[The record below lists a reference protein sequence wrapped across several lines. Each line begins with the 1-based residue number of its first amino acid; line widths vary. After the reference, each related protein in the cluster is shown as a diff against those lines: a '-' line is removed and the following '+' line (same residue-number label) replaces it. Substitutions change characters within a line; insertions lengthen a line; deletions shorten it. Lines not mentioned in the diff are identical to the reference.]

1 MTVRT
6 YSAHSMQAAMAR
18 VKEDIGEDALILS
31 TRRIPRPPLD
41 PYGKDTFQIEAT
53 RSGSEQA
60 QATARTTSRT
70 PAAGPSIRDKERLS
84 LTAELTGRTSAPSRT
99 ARPVPI
105 DHAPGFDLGDLR
117 EILRYTSFNDDAIDV
132 MAGNPAAFKVYSRL
146 MLSGLSEKRVKSL
159 LKKGA
164 DSPDA
169 TEDDFT
175 LSVFKEL
182 LSSIDTK
189 DPFTES
195 HGESSPLCMAAFIGP
210 TGVGKTTTIAK
221 LAAELSMKRK
231 KRVGLVSVD
240 NYRIGA
246 VDQLKTY
253 SSIIGLPCIPAF
265 TAADLKK
272 AVSKLSSMDYVLID
286 TAGQSHL
293 DTARM
298 ADLKK
303 ILEVVPGI
311 GRHLVLNAS
320 MGRLD
325 MKDVVERFK
334 LLDPSSYVFSKVD
347 ETSRCGR
354 IVDQMMDYRM
364 PLSFITNGQEVPEDL
379 IVASPKHVL
388 QLLLSPETF
397 RK

>member
-1 MTVRT
+1 MTVKT
-6 YSAHSMQAAMAR
+6 YSAYSMQAAMAQ

-31 TRRIPRPPLD
+31 TRRIPRPPMD

-53 RSGSEQA
+53 RSGA
-60 QATARTTSRT
+60 DPVKT
-70 PAAGPSIRDKERLS
+70 
-84 LTAELTGRTSAPSRT
+84 APSLSPRT
-99 ARPVPI
+99 VAASPPVRNDGRPPLTVKTNGHKPPRFPGVGPAPV
-105 DHAPGFDLGDLR
+105 DPLPGFDLGDLR
-117 EILRYTSFNDDAIDV
+117 ELLRYTSFNDDVIDL
-132 MAGNPAAFKVYSRL
+132 MTGNRAAFKVYSRL
-146 MLSGLSEKRVKSL
+146 LMSGLSEKRVKSL
-159 LKKGA
+159 LKKGT

-175 LSVFKEL
+175 LSVFRGL
-182 LSSIDTK
+182 LSSIDTA
-189 DPFTES
+189 DPFGGSDART
-195 HGESSPLCMAAFIGP
+195 AAFIGP

-246 VDQLKTY
+246 LDQLKTY

-272 AVSKLSSMDYVLID
+272 ALNKLSSMDYVLID

-303 ILEVVPGI
+303 ILGAVPGI
-311 GRHLVLNAS
+311 VRHLVINAS

-325 MKDVVERFK
+325 MKDVVERFAV
-334 LLDPSSYVFSKVD
+334 LDPSSYVFSKVD
-347 ETSRCGR
+347 ETNRCGR
-354 IVDQMMDYRM
+354 IVDQMMDHPM